1 MDAIEFDRELQR
13 RLAVLEDPEYH
24 DPARADLPARD
35 LVALLIAAVVLISAM
50 LAWGYPW

>member
-1 MDAIEFDRELQR
+1 MDATEFDGELQR
-13 RLAVLEDPEYH
+13 RLALLEDPEYH

-35 LVALLIAAVVLISAM
+35 LVVLLIAAVVLIAAM